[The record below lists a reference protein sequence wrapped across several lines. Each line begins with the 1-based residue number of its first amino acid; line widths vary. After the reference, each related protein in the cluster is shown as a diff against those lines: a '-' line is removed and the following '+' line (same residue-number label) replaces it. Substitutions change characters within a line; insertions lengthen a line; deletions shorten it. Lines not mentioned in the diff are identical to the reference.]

1 VHRSVSAW
9 CLRIARV
16 GLLWILTWPA
26 FGLAG
31 TTATTEAGLPQVDI
45 PVRKVVLYS
54 SGVGYFEHLGSVT
67 GNSSTELH
75 FKTGQINDILK
86 SLVLQDLDGGRV
98 GIIVYPSQDP
108 LTKTLRSFQV
118 DLSGNPSLAELLIQ
132 IRGSP
137 VQVMIQGER
146 LQGTILGLEKKPKVE
161 TDKEQ
166 FVGSWTLILIVK
178 GGIRTVPLDEVQRIE
193 LEDAQL
199 QDELHKALSALAQAR
214 DQAKKPVLIS
224 FEGEGNRRVRV
235 GYIVEAPIW
244 KMSYRL
250 LLPARPEQQAKIQGW
265 AIVENQTDNDWHNAQ
280 LSLVSGRPISFVQEL
295 YAPLYL
301 PRPVVKPE
309 LYAGLRPQTYES
321 GIESS
326 ASKAAEQPAP
336 APPPPPRPRALAGA
350 APGKPR
356 PESGS
361 GTRFESER
369 GEQPLDPTASVIA
382 AAAAGQVGELF
393 QYSMDQVSL
402 PRQRSAMIPIIA
414 DDIAVERVSIY
425 NQAVLPHHP
434 LSGAR
439 LHNTTGKHLLQGPI
453 TVLDD
458 NAYGGDAQI
467 DNLPPGQE
475 RLLSYAIDLQ
485 VQVNATNQR
494 RESRIQTGK
503 LVKGVLQLTRKS
515 VFTQEYVAE
524 NRADRD
530 KVLVVE
536 HPFHKGWTLIESPKP
551 MEITD
556 TLYRFRELIR
566 AGKTAVLA
574 VREEIIQGE
583 TIAILPTDLGQI
595 ESYSRMGEIPKE
607 VRDALLKA
615 MSLKGAVVETER
627 QLQERHQQLTDM
639 TNEQQRIRENMAAV
653 SSTSQYYTRLL
664 TKLNDQETTME
675 KLQGEIEQLKRTLE
689 RQRNELETYLSNT
702 TIG

>member
-1 VHRSVSAW
+1 MHRSVSAW
-9 CLRIARV
+9 CLRIVSV
-16 GLLWILTWPA
+16 GLLWFLTSPA
-26 FGLAG
+26 SGFAG
-31 TTATTEAGLPQVDI
+31 TTATTGGGLPQVDI

-54 SGVGYFEHLGSVT
+54 SGVGYFEHSGSVT
-67 GNSSTELH
+67 GNASTELH

-98 GIIVYPSQDP
+98 GTIVYPSQDP

-118 DLSGNPSLAELLIQ
+118 DLSANPSLAELLIQ
-132 IRGSP
+132 LRGSP

-166 FVGSWTLILIVK
+166 VVESWALSLIVQ
-178 GGIRTVPLDEVQRIE
+178 GSIRTVPLDEVQLIE

-199 QDELHKALSALAQAR
+199 RDELHKALSALAQAR
-214 DQAKKPVLIS
+214 DRAKKPVLMT
-224 FEGEGNRRVRV
+224 FNGEGNRRVRV

-250 LLPARPEQQAKIQGW
+250 LLPARPEQPAQIQGW

-309 LYAGLRPQTYES
+309 WYAGLRPQTYES
-321 GIESS
+321 GIEAS
-326 ASKAAEQPAP
+326 ASIAAEQPAP
-336 APPPPPRPRALAGA
+336 APPFPPRPRALAGA
-350 APGKPR
+350 APDQPR
-356 PESGS
+356 TESGPGAS
-361 GTRFESER
+361 FESER
-369 GEQPLDPTASVIA
+369 GQQPLDPTARVLA

-393 QYSMDQVSL
+393 QYSMDRVSL

-414 DDIAVERVSIY
+414 DEIAVERVSIY
-425 NQAVLPHHP
+425 NQAVLPHQP

-439 LHNTTGKHLLQGPI
+439 LRNTTGKHLPQGPI

-458 NAYGGDAQI
+458 NAYAGDAQI

-494 RESRIQTGK
+494 HESRIQTGK
-503 LVKGVLQLTRKS
+503 LVKGVLQLTHKS
-515 VFTQEYVAE
+515 LFTQEYVAE

-530 KVLVVE
+530 KLLVVE
-536 HPFHKGWTLIESPKP
+536 HPFRKGWTLVETPKP
-551 MEITD
+551 LEITD
-556 TLYRFRELIR
+556 TLYRFQELVSG
-566 AGKTAVLA
+566 GKTAMLTVK
-574 VREEIIQGE
+574 EEVVQGE
-583 TIAILPTDLGQI
+583 TIAILPTDLGQL
-595 ESYSRMGEIPKE
+595 ESYSRMGEIPKD

-615 MSLKGAVVETER
+615 MSLKGALVETER
-627 QLQERHQQLTDM
+627 QLRERHQQLTDIA
-639 TNEQQRIRENMAAV
+639 NEQQRIRENMAAV
-653 SSTSQYYTRLL
+653 STTSQYYTRLL
-664 TKLNDQETTME
+664 TKLNDQETTLE
-675 KLQGEIEQLKRTLE
+675 KLQAEIEQLKHILE

>member
-1 VHRSVSAW
+1 VHRSVWAW
-9 CLRIARV
+9 CLRIAGV
-16 GLLWILTWPA
+16 GLLWFLTLPA
-26 FGLAG
+26 SGLAAP
-31 TTATTEAGLPQVDI
+31 TATTAGGLPQVDI

-98 GIIVYPSQDP
+98 GTVVYPSQDP

-118 DLSGNPSLAELLIQ
+118 DLSNNPSLAELLIQ

-137 VQVMIQGER
+137 VKVMIQGEW
-146 LQGTILGLEKKPKVE
+146 LQGAILGLEKRPKVE
-161 TDKEQ
+161 PDKEQ
-166 FVGSWTLILIVK
+166 VVASWALILIIK
-178 GGIRTVPLDEVQRIE
+178 GSIRTVPLSEVQLIE
-193 LEDAQL
+193 LEDVQL
-199 QDELHKALSALAQAR
+199 REELYKALSALAQAR
-214 DQAKKPVLIS
+214 DQAKKPVLIT
-224 FEGEGNRRVRV
+224 FEGEGERRVRV
-235 GYIVEAPIW
+235 GYIVEAPVW

-250 LLPARPEQQAKIQGW
+250 LLPARPEEPAKIQGW
-265 AIVENQTDNDWHNAQ
+265 AIVENQTDSDWHDAQ

-321 GIESS
+321 GIESP

-336 APPPPPRPRALAGA
+336 APPSPPRARALAGA
-350 APGKPR
+350 IPGKPR
-356 PESGS
+356 PESGP
-361 GTRFESER
+361 GTPFESES
-369 GEQPLDPTASVIA
+369 EQPLDPTASVIA

-414 DDIAVERVSIY
+414 DSLAVERVSIY

-458 NAYGGDAQI
+458 NAYGGDARI

-494 RESRIQTGK
+494 HESKIQTGK

-515 VFTQEYVAE
+515 VFAQEYVAE

-536 HPFHKGWTLIESPKP
+536 HPFRRGWTLVESPKP

-556 TLYRFRELIR
+556 TVYRFRGSVP
-566 AGKTAVLA
+566 AGKTTILA
-574 VREEIIQGE
+574 VKEEIIQGE
-583 TIAILPTDLGQI
+583 TIAILPTDLGQL
-595 ESYSRMGEIPKE
+595 EFYSRMGEIPKD

-615 MSLKGAVVETER
+615 MSLKSALVETER
-627 QLQERHQQLTDM
+627 QIKERHQQLTEI
-639 TNEQQRIRENMAAV
+639 TNEQQRIRENMATV
-653 SSTSQYYTRLL
+653 SPTSQYYTRLL
-664 TKLNDQETTME
+664 TKLNDQETIME
-675 KLQGEIEQLKRTLE
+675 KLHGEIEQLKHTFE
-689 RQRNELETYLSNT
+689 HQRNELETYLSNT
-702 TIG
+702 TVG

>member
-16 GLLWILTWPA
+16 GLLGFLTWPA
-26 FGLAG
+26 YGLAG
-31 TTATTEAGLPQVDI
+31 TAATTEGGLHQVDI

-54 SGVGYFEHLGSVT
+54 SGVGYFEHLGSVS

-98 GIIVYPSQDP
+98 GTVVYPSQDP
-108 LTKTLRSFQV
+108 LAKTLRSFQV
-118 DLSGNPSLAELLIQ
+118 DLSDNPSLAELLLQ

-146 LQGTILGLEKKPKVE
+146 LQGTILGLEKKSKVE

-166 FVGSWTLILIVK
+166 LVESWTLTLIVK
-178 GGIRTVPLDEVQRIE
+178 GSIRTVPLDEVQLIE
-193 LEDAQL
+193 LEDAEL
-199 QDELHKALSALAQAR
+199 QAELHKALSALAQAR
-214 DQAKKPVLIS
+214 DQSKKPVAIA
-224 FEGEGNRRVRV
+224 FEGEGHRRVRV
-235 GYIVEAPIW
+235 GYVVEAPIW
-244 KMSYRL
+244 KVSYRL
-250 LLPARPEQQAKIQGW
+250 LLPALPEQQGKIQGW
-265 AIVENQTDNDWHNAQ
+265 AIVENQTDNDWQNAQ

-350 APGKPR
+350 APDQPR
-356 PESGS
+356 PESGP
-361 GTRFESER
+361 GARFESER

-382 AAAAGQVGELF
+382 AAAAGQAGELF

-425 NQAVLPHHP
+425 NQSVLPHHP

-494 RESRIQTGK
+494 RESKIQTGK

-536 HPFHKGWTLIESPKP
+536 HPFRKGWTLVESPQP
-551 MEITD
+551 MEITE
-556 TLYRFRELIR
+556 TLYRFRESIR
-566 AGKTAVLA
+566 AGKTATLTVK
-574 VREEIIQGE
+574 EEIIQGE

-595 ESYSRMGEIPKE
+595 ESYSRMGEIPKD

-615 MSLKGAVVETER
+615 MRLKGALVETER
-627 QLQERHQQLTDM
+627 QLQERHQQLTEI
-639 TNEQQRIRENMAAV
+639 TNEQKRIRENMAAV
-653 SSTSQYYTRLL
+653 STTSQYYTRLL
-664 TKLNDQETTME
+664 TKLNDQETIME
-675 KLQGEIEQLKRTLE
+675 KLQGEIEQLKHTFE
-689 RQRNELETYLSNT
+689 RQRGELDTYLANT